1 MSKNLCRAFISRV
14 LTSSHLQMNQ
24 MRCCHDAKKVKVK
37 VVGLLTALPMA
48 QLFFPIIDNIDSIA
62 FQKNSLRQGAL
73 SKHGPDLHVL
83 VKFLVQTW
91 IWLESAQ
98 PAILSVWSPTCDQN
112 DPYLSDFASNI
123 YGNYPGSCTKHMKI
137 RN

>member
-37 VVGLLTALPMA
+37 VVGLLTVLPMA

-62 FQKNSLRQGAL
+62 FQKNSLRQGTDFPDKWTLINHLWLSQLFDFVVAL
-73 SKHGPDLHVL
+73 QSHYKVQKFYTQILMQFQESNLALFVNAPKHTHNWWY
-83 VKFLVQTW
+83 F
-91 IWLESAQ
+91 
-98 PAILSVWSPTCDQN
+98 
-112 DPYLSDFASNI
+112 
-123 YGNYPGSCTKHMKI
+123 
-137 RN
+137 